1 MIGAARRYREL
12 LTQLLLEREEKGEAW
27 LEADESRFVEELDRC
42 WWAMTD
48 AEQDEVERTL
58 ADEAWANAPVDLSF
72 EDVRIERGQQT
83 FPRKA
88 A

>member
-12 LTQLLLEREEKGEAW
+12 LTQLLLEREEQGEAW

-42 WWAMTD
+42 WWAMTN
-48 AEQDEVERTL
+48 AEQAEVEGAF
-58 ADEAWANAPVDLSF
+58 ADEPLANAPVELSF
-72 EDVRIERGQQT
+72 EDVRIERGQKA